1 MEHWLQVK
9 QLFVKNGRS
18 SHTLYRRDPQ
28 APFPPGWFYSLR
40 LGFLLCK
47 PGLSTRPPP
56 RADASTDCHQG
67 GEELG
72 TLRKR
77 SVLPPGNVLWLP
89 ETAPQSP
96 GSWARGRSLR
106 RPAFRRARGFAARPC
121 SWGRPSPPPPGLWA
135 SRPRLPGRLRP
146 TSQAGPAPG
155 PAQAPPLAAFRVD
168 LRRRGR
174 LA

>member
-106 RPAFRRARGFAARPC
+106 RPAFRRARGFAARPAA
-121 SWGRPSPPPPGLWA
+121 GA
-135 SRPRLPGRLRP
+135 ARPRLPPGSGRQGPASRAGSAP
-146 TSQAGPAPG
+146 PPGPAP
-155 PAQAPPLAAFRVD
+155 PPAPPRPRPWRPFA
-168 LRRRGR
+168 
-174 LA
+174 